1 MQSGMESGPALF
13 AGVTLALFGAGLVVW
28 TSVRLR
34 SHQPV
39 AEGVPAVAGAAV
51 ALLFGVISLLA
62 GGWVLSS
69 G

>member
-1 MQSGMESGPALF
+1 MQSSMESVPAVF
-13 AGVTLALFGAGLVVW
+13 AGLSLALFGAGLLLW

-39 AEGVPAVAGAAV
+39 AAGVPAFTAA
-51 ALLFGVISLLA
+51 ALAVLFGVISLLT

-69 G
+69 A